1 MARSRFASLLLLAAV
16 ACFVGQ
22 LSDAFLPSPQV
33 VARSEMQQAQ
43 GAVVAAGLA
52 AASMP
57 TPAFAARVEEE
68 DEGFDLR
75 ILAVLALPLF
85 AVSWAL
91 FNVWRVAFRQVV
103 RIQDSE
109 KGNPL

>member
-22 LSDAFLPSPQV
+22 LSNAFLPSPQA

-75 ILAVLALPLF
+75 SYCISFWLKPSLF
-85 AVSWAL
+85 ACSHCDVSIW
-91 FNVWRVAFRQVV
+91 Q
-103 RIQDSE
+103 
-109 KGNPL
+109 